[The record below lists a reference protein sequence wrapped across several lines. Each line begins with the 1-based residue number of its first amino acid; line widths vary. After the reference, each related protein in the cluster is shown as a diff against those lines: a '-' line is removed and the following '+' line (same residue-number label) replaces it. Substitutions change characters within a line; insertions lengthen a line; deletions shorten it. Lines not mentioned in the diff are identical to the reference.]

1 MVASIHGMSDMP
13 DIQGTPDTR
22 RIAIEHV
29 GIKDIRYPITVRDR
43 HGEALPTVAHATMTV
58 FLPEQFKGTH
68 MSRFI
73 QILHEHKEP
82 LSADTFGALLDTML
96 ERLDAKAGRIA
107 LSFPYFAR
115 KSAPVSG
122 VESLMDY
129 EVTLTGE
136 VHTDG
141 ERRFSIG
148 VMIPVTSLCPC
159 SKEISDYGAH
169 NQRAHVTVDA
179 RVDGPIWIQD
189 IVDLVEESSSSELY
203 AVLKRPDEKYVT
215 ERAYDNPKFVEDMIR
230 DVAKRLNEESRI
242 RAYTLQ
248 AENFEAIHNHQAYAL
263 IRKDKDAEAR
273 R

>member
-1 MVASIHGMSDMP
+1 MVANINEIP

-22 RIAIEHV
+22 RIAIDQV

-43 HGEALPTVAHATMTV
+43 HGEALPTVARATMTV
-58 FLPEQFKGTH
+58 HLPEEYKGTH

-82 LSADTFGALLDTML
+82 LAADTFGALMETML
-96 ERLDAKAGRIA
+96 TRLDASAGRIE

-115 KSAPVSG
+115 KKAPVSG

-129 EVTLTGE
+129 EVKLTGD
-136 VHTDG
+136 VDTDG
-141 ERRFSIG
+141 TRRFFIG
-148 VMIPVTSLCPC
+148 VLIPVTSLCPC

-189 IVDLVEESSSSELY
+189 IVDMVEKSSSAELY

-215 ERAYDNPKFVEDMIR
+215 EQAYDNPKFVEDMIR
-230 DVAKRLNEESRI
+230 DVSGRLNADQRI
-242 RAYTLQ
+242 RAYKLEC
-248 AENFEAIHNHQAYAL
+248 ENFETIHNHQAYAL
-263 IRKDKDAEAR
+263 IHKDKDAV
-273 R
+273 